1 MREVDKGNACEPSHM
16 KEAEENTLL
25 SQAADEAEV
34 AYYRRQVDKGNAGE
48 PIHSNEVVVEEWY
61 SDNELLI
68 QYVSD

>member
-1 MREVDKGNACEPSHM
+1 M
-16 KEAEENTLL
+16 KDAEEKALL